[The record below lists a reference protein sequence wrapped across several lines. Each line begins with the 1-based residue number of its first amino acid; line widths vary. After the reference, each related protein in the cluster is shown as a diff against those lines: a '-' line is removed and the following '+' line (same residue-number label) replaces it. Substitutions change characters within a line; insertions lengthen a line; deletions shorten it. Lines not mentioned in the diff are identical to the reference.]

1 MIIQNGHI
9 QFLAA
14 TGGGLDEVTGH
25 PKKATETVTGN
36 PIPCQYMSSTFD
48 YLAETNG
55 EHFTRRGYTILIEN
69 HHEVLSERLVLT
81 DMSGNEIGRYSTV
94 RVDPLD
100 AVCEIKIIV

>member
-14 TGGGLDEVTGH
+14 SGGGLDEVTGH
-25 PKKATETVTGN
+25 PKKATESTVGS

-48 YLAETNG
+48 YLAESSG
-55 EHFTRRGYTILIEN
+55 EHFTRSGYTILIEN
-69 HHEVLSERLVLT
+69 YEEVLSERLVLT
-81 DMSGNEIGRYSTV
+81 DRNGDEVGRYSIV

-100 AVCEIKIIV
+100 AVCQTKITV